1 MEWSLS
7 KLLNINALKFLNT
20 SNRIKQ
26 GIINYV
32 YYIVMVILF
41 CCEDL
46 IDSYVGN
53 TNNTINDKIDERSRY
68 DAYLNNTIYICIG
81 AVDENYIHSD
91 KPFIVRRYGYK
102 QNNGYYTI
110 ADTYLGYYKNIN
122 KITDGDNSII
132 EITDLTNDHPVN
144 VPDLIRGNKLFE
156 TFKRGNVILC
166 VKIDDNNRAIIRPYK
181 ITRDAADKEWYA
193 LFKIDNTIYKIQE
206 PKLK

>member
-1 MEWSLS
+1 MEELLS

-32 YYIVMVILF
+32 YSIIMLIMYYCEELVMGYTSDI
-41 CCEDL
+41 
-46 IDSYVGN
+46 GN
-53 TNNTINDKIDERSRY
+53 INDKIDNRSRY

-81 AVDENYIHSD
+81 AVDENYTYSD
-91 KPFIVRRYGYK
+91 KPFIVRRYGYLR
-102 QNNGYYTI
+102 NGLHYTI
-110 ADTYLGYYKNIN
+110 GDTYPGYYKNIN

-132 EITDLTNDHPVN
+132 EITDLTTNFITN
-144 VPDLIRGNKLFE
+144 PDRINCNKLFE

-181 ITRDAADKEWYA
+181 ITRDATNKEWYA
-193 LFKIDNTIYKIQE
+193 LFKIDNTTYKIQE
-206 PKLK
+206 PKL

>member
-1 MEWSLS
+1 MEELLS

-32 YYIVMVILF
+32 YGIVIF
-41 CCEDL
+41 IIYYCKDL
-46 IDSYVGN
+46 IKSQTGDI
-53 TNNTINDKIDERSRY
+53 NNIDDKIDDRSRY

-81 AVDENYIHSD
+81 AVDENYIYKD

-102 QNNGYYTI
+102 QNGMYYTI
-110 ADTYLGYYKNIN
+110 ADTYPGYYKNIN
-122 KITDGDNSII
+122 KIVDGDNSII
-132 EITDLTNDHPVN
+132 EITDLTTNFITNTDR
-144 VPDLIRGNKLFE
+144 IRCNQLFE
-156 TFKRGNVILC
+156 TFKRGNVILR
-166 VKIDDNNRAIIRPYK
+166 VKIDDNNCAIVRPYK
-181 ITRDAADKEWYA
+181 ITRAAANKEWYA

>member
-1 MEWSLS
+1 MKELLS

-32 YYIVMVILF
+32 YGIVVYIIF
-41 CCEDL
+41 YCENL
-46 IDSYVGN
+46 INSYIGN
-53 TNNTINDKIDERSRY
+53 IGNKIDNKIDDRSKY
-68 DAYLNNTIYICIG
+68 DAYINNTIYICIG

-102 QNNGYYTI
+102 QNGEYYTI
-110 ADTYLGYYKNIN
+110 DDNYLGYYKNVN
-122 KITDGDNSII
+122 KIMNGDNSII
-132 EITDLTNDHPVN
+132 EITDLTNDRPINH
-144 VPDLIRGNKLFE
+144 PDLIRCNKLFE

-166 VKIDDNNRAIIRPYK
+166 VKIDDNNRAIVRPYK
-181 ITRDAADKEWYA
+181 ITRDAANKEWYA
-193 LFKIDNTIYKIQE
+193 LFKIDNTTYKIQE

>member
-1 MEWSLS
+1 MQEFLQ

-32 YYIVMVILF
+32 YSIITLILF
-41 CCEDL
+41 YCDDL
-46 IDSYVGN
+46 INSYIGDI
-53 TNNTINDKIDERSRY
+53 NNINDKINYRSID

-81 AVDENYIHSD
+81 AVDENYTYSD
-91 KPFIVRRYGYK
+91 KPFIVRRYGYI
-102 QNNGYYTI
+102 QNGLHYTI
-110 ADTYLGYYKNIN
+110 GDTYPGHYKNIN

-132 EITDLTNDHPVN
+132 EITDLTKDPSI
-144 VPDLIRGNKLFE
+144 DLSDRTRCNKLFE

-166 VKIDDNNRAIIRPYK
+166 VKIDDNNRAIVRPYK

>member
-1 MEWSLS
+1 MEDLL

-32 YYIVMVILF
+32 YYIVMSIMVY
-41 CCEDL
+41 CNDL
-46 IDSYVGN
+46 INSYIGN
-53 TNNTINDKIDERSRY
+53 INDRIDDRSDY

-81 AVDENYIHSD
+81 TIDENIINSD

-102 QNNGYYTI
+102 QNNKYYTI
-110 ADTYLGYYKNIN
+110 ADTYPAYYKNIN
-122 KITDGDNSII
+122 KIMDGDNIII
-132 EITDLTNDHPVN
+132 EITNLTSNYISNIDR
-144 VPDLIRGNKLFE
+144 IKCNKLFE

-181 ITRDAADKEWYA
+181 ITRVTANKEWYA
-193 LFKIDNTIYKIQE
+193 LFKIDNTTYKIQE

>member
-1 MEWSLS
+1 MEELLQ

-32 YYIVMVILF
+32 YGIVMIIMYY
-41 CCEDL
+41 CEEL
-46 IDSYVGN
+46 IMGYIGDIGS
-53 TNNTINDKIDERSRY
+53 INDKIDNRSGY

-91 KPFIVRRYGYK
+91 KPFIVRRRGYK
-102 QNNGYYTI
+102 QNGMYYTI
-110 ADTYLGYYKNIN
+110 GDTYPGHYKNIN

-132 EITDLTNDHPVN
+132 EITDLTKDPSI
-144 VPDLIRGNKLFE
+144 DSSDRTRCNKLFE

-166 VKIDDNNRAIIRPYK
+166 VKIDDNNRAIVRPYK

-206 PKLK
+206 PKL

>member
-1 MEWSLS
+1 MEELLS

-32 YYIVMVILF
+32 YYIVIIIIYY
-41 CCEDL
+41 CDDL
-46 IDSYVGN
+46 INSYIKDVG
-53 TNNTINDKIDERSRY
+53 DVDGKIDDRSNN

-81 AVDENYIHSD
+81 TVDENIINSD
-91 KPFIVRRYGYK
+91 KPVIVRRYGYK
-102 QNNGYYTI
+102 QNGRYTI
-110 ADTYLGYYKNIN
+110 ADTYPGYYKNIN
-122 KITDGDNSII
+122 KTTDGDNIII
-132 EITDLTNDHPVN
+132 EITNLTKNNSVYELDR
-144 VPDLIRGNKLFE
+144 IRCNKLFE

-181 ITRDAADKEWYA
+181 ITRAAANKEWYA